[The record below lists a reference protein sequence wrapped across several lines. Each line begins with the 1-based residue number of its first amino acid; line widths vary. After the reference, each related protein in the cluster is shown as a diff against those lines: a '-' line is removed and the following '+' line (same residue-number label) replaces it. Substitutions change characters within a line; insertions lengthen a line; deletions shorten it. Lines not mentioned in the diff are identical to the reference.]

1 MQHFW
6 MKETESGVPSYRQR
20 KAKKVN
26 VATGIICVNERWT
39 VVRAGSEAGKH
50 PKDSRVKHHKT
61 SEQKGALGTYQISKT
76 HRNLEKWAAL
86 SHSMRN
92 INLEEVKLLK
102 VTLCGAKHHENQPPP
117 LLQRRMQPPFSL
129 QRISDLDGFTRT
141 QTLVIKLQA

>member
-50 PKDSRVKHHKT
+50 PKDIRVKHHKT
-61 SEQKGALGTYQISKT
+61 SEQKGALGIYQISKT
-76 HRNLEKWAAL
+76 HRNLEK
-86 SHSMRN
+86 
-92 INLEEVKLLK
+92 
-102 VTLCGAKHHENQPPP
+102 
-117 LLQRRMQPPFSL
+117 
-129 QRISDLDGFTRT
+129 
-141 QTLVIKLQA
+141 